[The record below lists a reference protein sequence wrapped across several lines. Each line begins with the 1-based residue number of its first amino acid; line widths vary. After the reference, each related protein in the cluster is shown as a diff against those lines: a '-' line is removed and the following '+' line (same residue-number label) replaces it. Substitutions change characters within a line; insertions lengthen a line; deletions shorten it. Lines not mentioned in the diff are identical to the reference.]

1 MPAIRRQGRRFLL
14 LWCCRAVAAAAAAL
28 AWVFQRRFGVR
39 SGFVFR
45 PLGRV
50 PFVKRHK
57 RNQKGLPRTS
67 GFSLGAK
74 NSLVELKFQGHE
86 LGVPLDGPS
95 LARQRSRDI
104 HVAQPLKLQFNE
116 AS

>member
-14 LWCCRAVAAAAAAL
+14 LWCCRAVAAAAAL

-74 NSLVELKFQGHE
+74 NSLVELKFQGHA
-86 LGVPLDGPS
+86 LTGHPWPDSALATSMS
-95 LARQRSRDI
+95 LN
-104 HVAQPLKLQFNE
+104 P
-116 AS
+116 